1 MTNEKPNLDALAKAG
16 THAQTAAKPA
26 TVDLSDLYGEHGG
39 KVLDAPT
46 QAKDAE
52 PVHLS
57 NLYGEHGGLV
67 WTPPAAGSEPV
78 DLSSLYGERGGLL
91 QTQTTADE
99 PSDEE

>member
-1 MTNEKPNLDALAKAG
+1 MANKKPLNLDALVNAG

-46 QAKDAE
+46 QAKGAK
-52 PVHLS
+52 
-57 NLYGEHGGLV
+57 
-67 WTPPAAGSEPV
+67 PV
-78 DLSSLYGERGGLL
+78 DLSNLYGERGGLL

-99 PSDEE
+99 PTKE